1 MPFQFSLRSEAVS
14 ARTFSTLA
22 LFLVSLPLCASS
34 DIEHI
39 QVEGKATASKPWSVT
54 AAELKNQ
61 VAAGSDTASL
71 LSRFAGVSVKQ
82 AGAVS
87 GLPSIRGLA
96 DDRIRIQVDGMDQVA
111 ACPNH
116 MNPPL
121 SYLAPAAIGHIQVYA
136 GVSPVSAGGDS
147 IGGAIVAESLP
158 AEFSARSQ
166 FSGAVGAF
174 YRSNNQARGSNL
186 LLSHSSR
193 QHFVQY
199 SGNWSKGNNYHA
211 AADFKTQQASGRPG
225 HLIALDE
232 VASTGFETQNHQ
244 FRLAQQQ
251 GADLVELQLGY
262 QQMPYQGFA
271 NQRMDLLKNQQHS
284 VNLSWQRDTSFGQL
298 QSRLYREKVEHS
310 MDFGPDRQFWYGSL
324 AVMGKACEPV
334 RFYGDPAGTCAAGM
348 PMHSDSVNSGVHV
361 SGEVELTEHSLLR
374 LGSDW
379 QQFKLDDYWTAS
391 GGAMGPGTFLN
402 INQGER
408 SRIAL
413 FSEHEVVIHS
423 DWLLQYGVRYEQVA
437 RNAGP
442 VRGYSD
448 SNNAMGMQAMQAAQ
462 FNLADRKLSDDN
474 LDLTLLSRFQ
484 LNPEFE
490 LELALAQKNRSANLY
505 ETYVWSGWAMAASM
519 NNLVGDGNG
528 YVGNLA
534 LRPEQAR
541 LLALSLNWQSL
552 ESKQQ
557 VSLKPYITQVDD
569 YIDAVAANNSWQAG
583 QFNILRYQNQKA
595 ELKGVDLT
603 LQSQLGQNQS
613 GRWQLTA
620 IGSYLDARN
629 TVTSDGLYQTQP
641 LYGRL
646 TLSHATG
653 GWDNSLELQLS
664 KRKSR
669 LSAIRGEQAAAG
681 YGLVALRVSHS
692 WPQLRLD
699 AGVENLLDKLYAQ
712 PQGGAYTAQGMTM
725 SLNAIPF
732 GIPTP
737 GMGRS
742 VYAGLNYQF

>member
-1 MPFQFSLRSEAVS
+1 MLLQLSFRSDAVAVS
-14 ARTFSTLA
+14 VCTLA
-22 LFLVSLPLCASS
+22 FYLFCPPVCAAT

-39 QVEGKATASKPWSVT
+39 KVEGKATVAKPWSVT
-54 AAELKNQ
+54 AQQLKNQ
-61 VAAGSDTASL
+61 IAASSDTASV

-174 YRSNNQARGSNL
+174 YRSNNQARGTNL
-186 LLSHSSR
+186 VLSHSAP
-193 QHFVQY
+193 QHFVHY
-199 SGNWSKGNNYHA
+199 NGNWSKGNNYHA
-211 AADFKTQQASGRPG
+211 AADFKTQNASGRPG

-232 VASTGFETQNHQ
+232 VASTSFETQNHQ
-244 FRLAQQQ
+244 LRLAQQY
-251 GADLVELQLGY
+251 GADLVEIQLGY

-271 NQRMDLLKNQQHS
+271 NQRMDLLQNQQHS
-284 VNLSWQRDTSFGQL
+284 VNLSWQRETGFGQL

-324 AVMGKACEPV
+324 AMMGKACEPV

-348 PMHSDSVNSGVHV
+348 PMHSESVNSGFHV
-361 SGEVELTEHSLLR
+361 SGDVELTESSLLR
-374 LGSDW
+374 LGIDW

-391 GGAMGPGTFLN
+391 GAAMGPGTFLN
-402 INQGER
+402 IHQGER

-462 FNLADRKLSDDN
+462 FNQANRQLHDNN
-474 LDLTLLSRFQ
+474 LDLTLLSRYQ
-484 LNPEFE
+484 LSPQLE
-490 LELALAQKNRSANLY
+490 LEVAAAQKNRSANLY

-528 YVGNLA
+528 YVGNLQ

-541 LLALSLNWQSL
+541 LLAASLNWQSL
-552 ESKQQ
+552 DHKQQ
-557 VSLKPYITQVDD
+557 VSLKPYITRVND
-569 YIDAVAANNSWQAG
+569 YIDAVAASNSWQAG
-583 QFNILRYQNQKA
+583 QFNILRYQNQQA

-603 LQSQLGQNQS
+603 LQSELYQNQS

-653 GWDNSLELQLS
+653 GWDNSLEWQLS
-664 KRKSR
+664 KRKNR
-669 LSAIRGEQAAAG
+669 LSAIRGEQATPG
-681 YGLVALRVSHS
+681 YGLVAIRFSHS
-692 WPQLRLD
+692 WSQLRLD
-699 AGVENLLDKLYAQ
+699 AGIENLLDKLYQ
-712 PQGGAYTAQGMTM
+712 QSQGGVYTAQGMTM
-725 SLNAIPF
+725 SLNGIPF
-732 GIPTP
+732 GINIP